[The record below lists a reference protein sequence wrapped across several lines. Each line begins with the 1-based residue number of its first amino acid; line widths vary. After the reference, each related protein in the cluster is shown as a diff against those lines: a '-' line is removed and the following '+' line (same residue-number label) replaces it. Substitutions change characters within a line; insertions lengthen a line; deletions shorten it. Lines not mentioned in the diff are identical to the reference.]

1 MPFKNLFMIAALF
14 LSVLMPLGVSAQSEL
29 VSAINSK
36 LIPIKTL
43 VPDDDLGDLQPLKKI
58 LKDKK
63 IIGLGEAA
71 HGVHDFFVFKQ
82 RLLEFLVKEM
92 GVKVLLTETDFAG
105 TQTMNDYVLYGKGDA
120 HKGLTDMANGV
131 WATQEFIDMAEWVK
145 KYNDTK
151 PEKDKVR
158 FY

>member
-1 MPFKNLFMIAALF
+1 MPIKNLFMGIILL
-14 LSVLMPLGVSAQSEL
+14 LSALMPLGVSAQSEL
-29 VSAINSK
+29 VSAINGK
-36 LIPIKTL
+36 LIPLKTL
-43 VPDDDLGDLQPLKKI
+43 NPDDDFSDLQPLKKI

-63 IIGLGEAA
+63 VIGLGESG

-105 TQTMNDYVLYGKGDA
+105 TQTMNDYVLSGKGDA

-131 WATQEFIDMAEWVK
+131 WATQEFVDMCEWIK
-145 KYNDTK
+145 KYNSTK
-151 PEKDKVR
+151 ADKDKVKI
-158 FY
+158 Y